1 MGSGLRRDDDQ
12 NENIMEHTS
21 KQFEQE
27 LEDLRS
33 TLLAMGGVVEA
44 QLERAL
50 QAIASNDSALVDA
63 VVRED
68 KRVNVMQMDIDRQGM
83 ETIAKR
89 QPAAVDLRQII
100 CTMQAANDLE
110 RIGDEIK
117 KIAER
122 AQQFQTSER
131 FQVLRLNEVK
141 HIGTLVQEMLKEA
154 LNSFARLDIIGAGE
168 VIGRDSAVDEEYE
181 RIMRLLVTYMM
192 EDPRTITAGIDIAF
206 LAKAIERVA
215 DHSKNISEYV
225 IHIVQGKDPRHSTS
239 TL

>member
-1 MGSGLRRDDDQ
+1 
-12 NENIMEHTS
+12 MEHTS

-27 LEDLRS
+27 LEDIRS
-33 TLLAMGGVVEA
+33 ALLAMGGVVEA

-50 QAIASNDSALVDA
+50 QAIANNDVALVDA

-89 QPAAVDLRQII
+89 QPAAVDLRQIL

-122 AQQFQTSER
+122 AQQFQASER
-131 FQVLRLNEVK
+131 FQTLRLNEVK
-141 HIGTLVQEMLKEA
+141 HIGSLVQEMVKEA
-154 LNSFARLDIIGAGE
+154 LNSFARLDVIGAGE
-168 VIGRDSAVDEEYE
+168 VIGRDSAVDDEYE

-239 TL
+239 SV

>member
-1 MGSGLRRDDDQ
+1 
-12 NENIMEHTS
+12 MEHTS

-27 LEDLRS
+27 LEDIRS
-33 TLLAMGGVVEA
+33 ALLAMGGIVEA

-50 QAIASNDSALVDA
+50 QAIASGDNALVEA
-63 VVRED
+63 VIRED
-68 KRVNVMQMDIDRQGM
+68 KRVNVLQMDIDRMGM

-89 QPAAVDLRQII
+89 QPAAVDLRQIL

-131 FQVLRLNEVK
+131 FQTLRLNEVRQ
-141 HIGTLVQEMLKEA
+141 IGVLASGMLKEA
-154 LNSFARLDIIGAGE
+154 LNAFARLDVIAAGE
-168 VIGRDSAVDEEYE
+168 VIGRDTAVDEEYE

-192 EDPRTITAGIDIAF
+192 EDPRCITAGIDVAF
-206 LAKAIERVA
+206 LAKAIERTA
-215 DHSKNISEYV
+215 DHTKNISEYV
-225 IHIVQGKDPRHSTS
+225 IHIVQGRDPRHASS
-239 TL
+239 VNS

>member
-1 MGSGLRRDDDQ
+1 
-12 NENIMEHTS
+12 MEHTS

-27 LEDLRS
+27 LEDIRS
-33 TLLAMGGVVEA
+33 ALLAMGGIVEA

-50 QAIASNDSALVDA
+50 QAIASGDPALVEA
-63 VVRED
+63 VIRED
-68 KRVNVMQMDIDRQGM
+68 KRVNVLQMDIDRMGM

-89 QPAAVDLRQII
+89 QPAAVDLRQIL

-131 FQVLRLNEVK
+131 FQTLRLNEVRQ
-141 HIGTLVQEMLKEA
+141 IGSLAAGMLKEA
-154 LNSFARLDIIGAGE
+154 LNAFARLDVIAAGE
-168 VIGRDSAVDEEYE
+168 VIGRDTAVDEEYE

-192 EDPRTITAGIDIAF
+192 EDPRCITAGIDVAF
-206 LAKAIERVA
+206 LAKAIERAA
-215 DHSKNISEYV
+215 DHTKNISEYV
-225 IHIVQGKDPRHSTS
+225 IHIVQGRDPRHASS
-239 TL
+239 LPS

>member
-1 MGSGLRRDDDQ
+1 
-12 NENIMEHTS
+12 MEHTS

-27 LEDLRS
+27 LEDIRS
-33 TLLAMGGVVEA
+33 ALLAMGGVVEA

-50 QAIASNDSALVDA
+50 QAIAHNDVALVDA

-89 QPAAVDLRQII
+89 QPAAVDLRQIL

-122 AQQFQTSER
+122 AQQFQASER
-131 FQVLRLNEVK
+131 FQTLRLNEVK
-141 HIGTLVQEMLKEA
+141 HIGSLVQEMVKEA
-154 LNSFARLDIIGAGE
+154 LNSFARLDVIGAGE
-168 VIGRDSAVDEEYE
+168 VIGRDSAVDDEYE

-239 TL
+239 SP

>member
-1 MGSGLRRDDDQ
+1 
-12 NENIMEHTS
+12 MEHTS

-27 LEDLRS
+27 LEAIRS
-33 TLLAMGGVVEA
+33 TLLAMGGIVET

-50 QAIASNDSALVDA
+50 EAIASGDRALVDA

-68 KRVNVMQMDIDRQGM
+68 KRVNVMQMDIDRMGM

-89 QPAAVDLRQII
+89 QPAAVDLRQIL

-122 AQQFQTSER
+122 AQQFQTNER
-131 FQVLRLNEVK
+131 FQSLRLNEVK
-141 HIGTLVQEMLKEA
+141 HIGTLVTSMLKEA
-154 LNSFARLDIIGAGE
+154 LNAFARLDVIAAGE
-168 VIGRDSAVDEEYE
+168 VIGRDSAVDEEFE

-192 EDPRTITAGIDIAF
+192 EDPRAISAGIDVAF

-215 DHSKNISEYV
+215 DHTKNISEYV
-225 IHIVQGKDPRHSTS
+225 IHIVQGRDPRHAKSK
-239 TL
+239 L

>member
-1 MGSGLRRDDDQ
+1 
-12 NENIMEHTS
+12 MEHTS

-33 TLLAMGGVVEA
+33 TLLAMGGAVEA

-50 QAIASNDSALVDA
+50 QAVASNESALVDA

-68 KRVNVMQMDIDRQGM
+68 KRVNVMQMDIDRRGM
-83 ETIAKR
+83 EIIAKR

-122 AQQFQTSER
+122 ARQFQASEK
-131 FQVLRLNEVK
+131 FKTLRLNEVK
-141 HIGTLVQEMLKEA
+141 QIGLLAQAMLKES
-154 LNSFARLDIIGAGE
+154 LNSFARLDIIGASE
-168 VIGRDSAVDEEYE
+168 VIGRDRAVDEEYE
-181 RIMRLLVTYMM
+181 RIMRLLVSYMM
-192 EDPRTITAGIDIAF
+192 EDPRTISAGIDIAF
-206 LAKAIERVA
+206 LAKSIERVA
-215 DHSKNISEYV
+215 DHSKNIGEYV
-225 IHIVQGKDPRHSTS
+225 IHIVQGSDPRHKN
-239 TL
+239 

>member
-1 MGSGLRRDDDQ
+1 
-12 NENIMEHTS
+12 MEHTS

-27 LEDLRS
+27 LEDIRS
-33 TLLAMGGVVEA
+33 ALLAMGGVVEA

-50 QAIASNDSALVDA
+50 QAIAHNDVALVDA

-89 QPAAVDLRQII
+89 QPAAVDLRQIL

-122 AQQFQTSER
+122 AQQFQASER
-131 FQVLRLNEVK
+131 FQTLRLNEVK
-141 HIGTLVQEMLKEA
+141 HIGSLVQEMVKEA
-154 LNSFARLDIIGAGE
+154 LNSFARLDVIGAGE
-168 VIGRDSAVDEEYE
+168 VIGRDSAVDDEYE

-239 TL
+239 NP